1 MSINTRFK
9 AYLKRDW
16 RSTFPQFK
24 PWDARNQPHLAKT
37 LCFVCD
43 DFYADRGLYYFLIV
57 QFSENEPGKFT
68 VEVTVT
74 GEADSPDKR
83 SSGIALANERS
94 IGTYRIA
101 RFWGGADYWWRLQRS
116 MTSNIFAGLGMGDL
130 ADLAAQ
136 LAKTET
142 NVWQPPDGDVSEGSV
157 LMSALSDLNA
167 KITDFVLPKLKIGAS
182 RRHAGES
189 SKVPY

>member
-9 AYLKRDW
+9 ACLRRDW

-24 PWDARNQPHLAKT
+24 PWDARNQPHLAKM

-43 DFYADRGLYYFLIV
+43 DFHAGRGLYYFLIV
-57 QFSENEPGKFT
+57 QFSTNESGKFT
-68 VEVTVT
+68 VEVTIT
-74 GEADSPDKR
+74 GETDSPNKR

-116 MTSNIFAGLGMGDL
+116 MTSDIFAGLGMGDL
-130 ADLAAQ
+130 TEPSAQ
-136 LAKTET
+136 LAEIEK
-142 NVWQPPDGDVSEGSV
+142 
-157 LMSALSDLNA
+157 NA
-167 KITDFVLPKLKIGAS
+167 W
-182 RRHAGES
+182 
-189 SKVPY
+189 